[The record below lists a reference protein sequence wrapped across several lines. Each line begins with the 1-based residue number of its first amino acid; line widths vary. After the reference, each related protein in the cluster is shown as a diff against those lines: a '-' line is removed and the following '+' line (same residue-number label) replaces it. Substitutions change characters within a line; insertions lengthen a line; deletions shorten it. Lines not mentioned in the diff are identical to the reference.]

1 MTYELA
7 FLTPGTGS
15 WKNDF
20 RNCRLNRGATNF
32 VLAAGSKKED
42 CHRSKKSPTKRTVTF
57 SAVACANTNFWFLM
71 CKLCRRRLRYAE
83 HERRMSAFGPKQTWV
98 SALHMSASGGKAD
111 MTVCG
116 CLLSRSLLGVKR
128 TCFVAL
134 HESASDP
141 KRTLSVHC
149 GNGF

>member
-20 RNCRLNRGATNF
+20 RNCRFNRGATTF

-42 CHRSKKSPTKRTVTF
+42 CHRSKKSPTKGTVTF

-71 CKLCRRRLRYAE
+71 CKLCRHRLRNAE
-83 HERRMSAFGPKQTWV
+83 HERRMSAFSPKQTCRKTR
-98 SALHMSASGGKAD
+98 SM
-111 MTVCG
+111 
-116 CLLSRSLLGVKR
+116 SLLGVKQ
-128 TCFVAL
+128 T
-134 HESASDP
+134 
-141 KRTLSVHC
+141 
-149 GNGF
+149 